1 MLRCKDI
8 AKLLSDSLEK
18 ELPWRQR
25 VEIRLHL
32 MICYVCRRYWKQL
45 RFLHKCITNYYD
57 KKLGEDCV
65 LSQESKK
72 KMQEKMAEA
81 MRCNE

>member
-18 ELPWRQR
+18 ELPWTQR

-45 RFLHKCITNYYD
+45 RFLHNCITNYYD
-57 KKLGEDCV
+57 KKLDKDPA

-72 KMQEKMAEA
+72 RMQDKIIEEMNK
-81 MRCNE
+81 

>member
-18 ELPWRQR
+18 KLPWRQR

-45 RFLHKCITNYYD
+45 RFLHKCITSYYE
-57 KKLGEDCV
+57 KRLREDST

-72 KMQEKMAEA
+72 KMQDKIIEEMNK
-81 MRCNE
+81 